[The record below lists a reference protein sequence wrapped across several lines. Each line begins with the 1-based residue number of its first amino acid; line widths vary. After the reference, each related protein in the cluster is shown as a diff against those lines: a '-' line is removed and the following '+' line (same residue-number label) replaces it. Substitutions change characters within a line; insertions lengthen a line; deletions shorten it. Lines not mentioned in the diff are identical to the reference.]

1 MRGGIVESQAQ
12 VKSTNAMQNESI
24 VGIGARYRYIVCS
37 AECGGGERRAEAEVE
52 AERGREITHRVE
64 YR

>member
-1 MRGGIVESQAQ
+1 
-12 VKSTNAMQNESI
+12 MQNESI